1 MARLIDADKL
11 KEQISVAI
19 NSMVAGDE
27 TEEELKL
34 LGLIKATLDAAVALA
49 PTVEAEPVQH
59 GYWIPV
65 DGGDSCD
72 EWDCSACD
80 SRMTFMCEKD
90 YDDMRE
96 EFPRCPKCGA
106 YMDVEEDTDG

>member
-1 MARLIDADKL
+1 MSPIDADKL

-19 NSMVAGDE
+19 NSMIEGDE

-34 LGLIKATLDAAVALA
+34 LGLIKATLDAAIALA
-49 PTVEAEPVQH
+49 PIVEAEPVTH

-65 DGGDSCD
+65 DGGDSCN
-72 EWDCSACD
+72 EWECSACG
-80 SRMTFMCEKD
+80 RVMTFTHEAD

-96 EFPRCPKCGA
+96 EFPRCPKCGS